1 MTAPDVPDVLT
12 LYMMDHGDI
21 DLFYLDKPRD
31 EIVTPNQLDDWL
43 DRLEEAVL
51 GIKINVIIEAC
62 HAGSFIQAPN
72 SISGPNRMIITSSDE
87 ENDAYASPSG
97 AHFSDHFLTALR
109 EGDNLLSSWS
119 RAKEVVEELFVI
131 FPQRPWIDGD
141 GNGTP
146 NELSDFVEAS
156 RRGFAYAGTLG
167 TETLWPPYIA
177 QVTAPESLAENSGQI
192 SAEVRDDRGVSHVWA
207 VVYPPSYVPSRS
219 EEGNELL
226 DEDLEQIRLTH
237 KGDDI
242 YRGRAYNFTESG
254 TYRIAIHADDDHGLL
269 ARPVVVEFN
278 TAFVRGPSGLHVFL
292 PLISR

>member
-1 MTAPDVPDVLT
+1 VLT

-146 NELSDFVEAS
+146 NELADFVEAS

-192 SAEVRDDRGVSHVWA
+192 SAEVRDDRGVSHV
-207 VVYPPSYVPSRS
+207 
-219 EEGNELL
+219 

-254 TYRIAIHADDDHGLL
+254 TYRIAIHADNDHGLL